1 MRTVNR
7 RFRILHALSA
17 LALMLGGCTAPVQ
30 QPEEPAAGEP
40 AETETA
46 EQEAEAE
53 AAEQETAQPEAEKS
67 GDIEVLFT
75 SDIHCGLQ
83 QGFGVVGLQQIRET
97 LEKKGVETLLVDN
110 GDAVQGFVT
119 IPIRTRWKSNRWIL
133 MPKARHIF

>member
-53 AAEQETAQPEAEKS
+53 AAEPEAETVKPEAADE
-67 GDIEVLFT
+67 G
-75 SDIHCGLQ
+75 Q
-83 QGFGVVGLQQIRET
+83 
-97 LEKKGVETLLVDN
+97 
-110 GDAVQGFVT
+110 DAE
-119 IPIRTRWKSNRWIL
+119 N
-133 MPKARHIF
+133 